1 MVKGEAVRHNM
12 AKRPCAPDEYASDV
26 VEPGVKRM
34 PLASMIADSA
44 VAAVISNP
52 RLPDNPIVEC
62 NAAFEEL
69 TGYRRD
75 EIIGRNC
82 RFLAGPH
89 TEPNLTAQIVAA
101 VNDRR
106 PVLVEILNYKKDGTP
121 FRNAV
126 LVAPIF
132 DAAGEL
138 EYFLGSQMEVK
149 VPGADGAAE
158 RASERQTRAR
168 QRVEALSPRQQQ
180 VLIEMAAGKLSK
192 QIAYALGIS
201 ERTVKMHRSAI
212 MVALGVHSSA
222 DAIRIAVEAGY

>member
-1 MVKGEAVRHNM
+1 M
-12 AKRPCAPDEYASDV
+12 S
-26 VEPGVKRM
+26 
-34 PLASMIADSA
+34 LSTMIDNSA

-82 RFLAGPH
+82 RFLAGPQ
-89 TEPNLTAQIVAA
+89 TEPGLTAEIVGA
-101 VNDRR
+101 VRDKW

-132 DAAGEL
+132 DENGEL
-138 EYFLGSQMEVK
+138 EYFLGSQMEIRS
-149 VPGADGAAE
+149 AAGDAAPQRRAQARE
-158 RASERQTRAR
+158 RIAALSRR
-168 QRVEALSPRQQQ
+168 QRE
-180 VLIEMAAGKLSK
+180 VLIEMAAGKLNK

-201 ERTVKMHRSAI
+201 ERTVKMHRAAVI
-212 MVALGVHSSA
+212 AALQVGSSA

>member
-1 MVKGEAVRHNM
+1 M
-12 AKRPCAPDEYASDV
+12 S
-26 VEPGVKRM
+26 
-34 PLASMIADSA
+34 LSTMIDNSA

-62 NAAFEEL
+62 NAAFEAL

-82 RFLAGPH
+82 RFLAGPQ
-89 TEPNLTAQIVAA
+89 TEPGLTAEIVAA
-101 VNDRR
+101 VRERR

-132 DAAGEL
+132 DGNGDL
-138 EYFLGSQMEVK
+138 EYFLGSQMEIRVG
-149 VPGADGAAE
+149 GADAAPE
-158 RASERQTRAR
+158 RRAKARERI
-168 QRVEALSPRQQQ
+168 EALSRRQRE
-180 VLIEMAAGKLSK
+180 VLIEMAAGKLNK

-201 ERTVKMHRSAI
+201 ERTVKMHRAAV
-212 MVALGVHSSA
+212 MAALGVHSST